1 MEFDDISEFSKDTSF
16 GMVKIRIMTLE
27 NSLLVMIS
35 DTDRFKLGPS
45 AIAIPPGK
53 GSSHPTSTGLFSMS
67 IDTSLVRT
75 MSESLASWTNQTCMV
90 IIALKQ
96 MNREITLEL
105 VRLLRDHFVT

>member
-27 NSLLVMIS
+27 NALLIMIS
-35 DTDRFKLGPS
+35 DTGRFKIGLS

-53 GSSHPTSTGLFSMS
+53 GSSEPTSTGLFSMN
-67 IDTSLVRT
+67 IDTALVRT
-75 MSESLASWTNQTCMV
+75 MSERLAVWTNQTCMV
-90 IIALKQ
+90 IIGLKQ

-105 VRLLRDHFVT
+105 LKLLRDYLVI

>member
-27 NSLLVMIS
+27 NALLIMIS
-35 DTDRFKLGPS
+35 DTDSFKIGLS

-53 GSSHPTSTGLFSMS
+53 GSSGPTSTGLFSMN
-67 IDTSLVRT
+67 IDTALVRT
-75 MSESLASWTNQTCMV
+75 MSERLAVWTNQTCMV
-90 IIALKQ
+90 IIGLKQ

-105 VRLLRDHFVT
+105 LKLLRDYLVT